1 MALTGTE
8 QSLLVFDMDGVLVDI
23 SDSYRAT
30 IAATVR
36 YFSGKAISATMIQE
50 YKNAGGWNNDWALAQ
65 KLILD
70 TAGLAV
76 PYDEI
81 IAVFQDHF
89 LGKNNDGLIL
99 RECWIP
105 VDGLLEKLAITHRLA
120 IFTGRP
126 RAEVDLTLAR
136 FIPSIR
142 WRKIIADGDVAN
154 AKPAPDGLIAIA
166 AANSGS
172 PLTYFGDTI
181 DDAQSARAAN
191 VRFIGVADARS
202 EGLRELLEA
211 EGAETVIENINE
223 IEEVL

>member
-1 MALTGTE
+1 MAVNGTE
-8 QSLLVFDMDGVLVDI
+8 QSLLVFDMDGVLVNVA
-23 SDSYRAT
+23 DSYRAA
-30 IAATVR
+30 IVATVQ
-36 YFSGKAISATMIQE
+36 YFTGKAISATMIQQ

-70 TAGLAV
+70 TASLEI

-81 IAVFQDHF
+81 VAVFQDHF

-99 RECWIP
+99 RERWIP
-105 VDGLLEKLAITHRLA
+105 ADGLLEKLAVTHRLA

-142 WRKIIADGDVAN
+142 WSKIIADGDIAN

-166 AANSGS
+166 AAHSGS
-172 PLTYFGDTI
+172 RLTYFGDTI
-181 DDAQSARAAN
+181 DDAQSARAAS

-202 EGLRELLEA
+202 EGLRELLDA